1 MAKRTSAYICNSCGA
16 QSPKWQGRCPDCGE
30 WNSFSEERLKTALPN
45 EQNGRRKS
53 LAEEGVKASSPQLV
67 CDIEVEHLVRV
78 QSGIGEFDRVL
89 GGGVVPGSLT
99 LIGGEPG
106 IGKSTLS
113 LQASGEFAK
122 AGASVLYVSGEESAS
137 QIKMRAERL
146 GITSEKLYIYAEND
160 CERIIAEIK
169 RLTPFLVV
177 IDSIQTVYSP
187 LLQSIPGSIGQVRDA
202 ASQFMYLAK
211 ATGTSIL
218 LIGHVNKE
226 GSLAGPKVLEHIV
239 DTVLSFEG
247 ERGNTFRIVR
257 AIKNRFGSTNELGI
271 FEMQQDGICEVL
283 NPSELFISGVSENV
297 SGYALTVTVEGTRPF
312 LIEVQALVSNFSG
325 FGSPRRMANGI
336 EQNRLAIIIAILE
349 KRAGMQLAT
358 QDVYLNVSGGVK
370 LSETA
375 VDLAVAAAMI
385 SSIRSIPLPASSI
398 FIGEV
403 GLAGEV
409 RGVSQTE
416 QRLKEATKL
425 GYTNAIIPKQ
435 AGKKKPA
442 FPKGIQII
450 EVADIEALIEEI
462 C

>member
-1 MAKRTSAYICNSCGA
+1 MAKRNSAYICNSCGA

-30 WNSFSEERLKTALPN
+30 WNSFSEERLPLSASQDKD
-45 EQNGRRKS
+45 GRRRS
-53 LAEEGVKASSPQLV
+53 LAEEGVKSPSPQPV
-67 CDIEVEHLVRV
+67 SDIEVEHIIRV

-89 GGGVVPGSLT
+89 GGGIVPGSLT
-99 LIGGEPG
+99 LIGGDPG

-113 LQASGEFAK
+113 LQASGELAK
-122 AGASVLYVSGEESAS
+122 TGAVVLYVSGEESAS

-146 GITSEKLYIYAEND
+146 GITSEKLYLFAEND
-160 CERIIAEIK
+160 CDRIIAEIK
-169 RLTPFLVV
+169 RLKPFFVV
-177 IDSIQTVYSP
+177 IDSVQTVYSP
-187 LLQSIPGSIGQVRDA
+187 LLQSIPGSITQVRDA

-211 ATGTSIL
+211 STGISIL

-226 GSLAGPKVLEHIV
+226 GSIAGPKVLEHIV

-247 ERGNTFRIVR
+247 ERGNSFRIVR

-271 FEMQQDGICEVL
+271 FEMKQEGICEVL

-297 SGYALTVTVEGTRPF
+297 SGYALTVTMEGTRPF
-312 LIEVQALVSNFSG
+312 LIEVQALISNFSG

-358 QDVYLNVSGGVK
+358 QDVYLNVAGGVK
-370 LSETA
+370 LTETA
-375 VDLAVAAAMI
+375 VDLAVTAAMI
-385 SSIRSIPLPASSI
+385 SSIRNIPLPASTI

-416 QRLKEATKL
+416 QRLNEAVKL
-425 GYTNAIIPKQ
+425 GYTKAVIPAQ
-435 AGKKKPA
+435 TGKNTISRPE
-442 FPKGIQII
+442 GMDVT
-450 EVADIEALIEEI
+450 EVENIEALISGL
-462 C
+462 